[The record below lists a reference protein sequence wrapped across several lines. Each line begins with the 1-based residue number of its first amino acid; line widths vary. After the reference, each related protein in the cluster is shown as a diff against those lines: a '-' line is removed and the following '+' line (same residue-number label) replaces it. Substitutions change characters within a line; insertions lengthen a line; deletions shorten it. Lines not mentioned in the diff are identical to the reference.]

1 MDYIIINTENHFL
14 TFFITFFCTIFPVLP
29 FIVVDIYYSLFYE
42 TNITCLDSTYFKH
55 ITMKMWLL
63 INGSIS
69 IFSVVFT
76 LFIFTVLY
84 TKKCLFISDFFQNI
98 YFIKGYILLKL
109 SFNIIWSIIG
119 TLIFIDIYNTCLS
132 NLKIYI
138 CIRLSIIF
146 LFILFSIRKIKN
158 YLLNLNNP
166 DEELNNINNTNI

>member
-1 MDYIIINTENHFL
+1 
-14 TFFITFFCTIFPVLP
+14 
-29 FIVVDIYYSLFYE
+29 
-42 TNITCLDSTYFKH
+42 
-55 ITMKMWLL
+55 MKMWLL